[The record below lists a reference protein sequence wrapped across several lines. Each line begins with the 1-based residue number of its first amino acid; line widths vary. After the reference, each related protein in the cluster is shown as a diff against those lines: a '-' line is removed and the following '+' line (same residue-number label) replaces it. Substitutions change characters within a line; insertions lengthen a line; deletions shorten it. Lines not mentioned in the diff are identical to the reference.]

1 MRAGG
6 QRLPAPSFSACSW
19 LGAVP
24 FAIGRWKKTDT
35 LSFGGGR
42 ILVEMSGGEALAKSL
57 VGEGV
62 EVVFGIPGIQIY
74 GIVAALRDEP
84 GIRMVTTRH
93 EQATTYMAD
102 GYARASGKPG
112 VALVVPGVG
121 LYNAA
126 SGLTNAY
133 SRSTPVLLIAGQVPR
148 GAIGKNLGVVHE
160 IADQPGTVRS
170 VTKWQR
176 QASRP
181 REVPAAVFEAF
192 RQMRTGRP
200 RPVLIEMP
208 PEAGVEREEVLL
220 RSPARTSKVVPRPE
234 DLREAAQVIAKA
246 RMPLIYAGGGVARSD
261 GEQALVG
268 LAEATNIPV
277 VTSSGGKGVIPD
289 SHPLSY
295 GCCFSPRG
303 ERQEMNQL
311 YEVMQSADVVIGI
324 GTRFSLGNPAGEAST
339 LVNINI
345 DDAELTRHQAN
356 TIPLHGDA
364 GATIEAL
371 LPHLI
376 EAGAGERPSPVEAVS
391 AARSLIA
398 YYDIRLKEP
407 QYAVM
412 EAMHRGIPEDAFIVW
427 DITQFGYYARTH
439 WQVSHPKTY
448 IDSGYSF
455 NLGYAFPTAL
465 GVKVAKPDRPVV
477 CMTGD
482 GGFMFNSSELSTAL
496 QYGINVVTV
505 VFRND
510 SYGNVA
516 RDLDDAFGG
525 AYGTDLHNPDF
536 VRFAESFG
544 AVGMRASDPMELER
558 LIPLALEHEAPVII
572 DVPFGDMP
580 IPRAPQFAPFYKFPW
595 TQPQKGMIS
604 S

>member
-1 MRAGG
+1 M
-6 QRLPAPSFSACSW
+6 
-19 LGAVP
+19 
-24 FAIGRWKKTDT
+24 
-35 LSFGGGR
+35 
-42 ILVEMSGGEALAKSL
+42 VELSGGEALAKSL

-62 EVVFGIPGIQIY
+62 ETVFGIPGIQIY
-74 GIVAALRDEP
+74 GIVAAIRDEP
-84 GIRMVTTRH
+84 GIRMITTRH

-126 SGLTNAY
+126 SGLANAY
-133 SRSTPVLLIAGQVPR
+133 SRSMPVLLIAGQIPR
-148 GAIGKNLGVVHE
+148 GAIGKNLGAVHE
-160 IADQPGTVRS
+160 IADQGGAVRS

-181 REVPAAVFEAF
+181 REVPDAVFEAF

-208 PEAGVEREEVLL
+208 PEAGVEREEVRL
-220 RSPARTSKVVPRPE
+220 RSPAAVSRIVPSQE
-234 DLREAAQVIAKA
+234 DLREAARVISGSAL
-246 RMPLIYAGGGVARSD
+246 PLIYAGGGVARSD
-261 GEQALVG
+261 AEQTLVK

-277 VTSSGGKGVIPD
+277 ITSSGGKGVIPD
-289 SHPLSY
+289 GHPLSY
-295 GCCFSPRG
+295 GSCFSPRG

-324 GTRFSLGNPAGEAST
+324 GARFSLGYPALEAST

-345 DDAELTRHQAN
+345 DDAELTRHQSN

-364 GATIEAL
+364 RATMEAL
-371 LPHLI
+371 LPYLI
-376 EAGAGERPSPVEAVS
+376 EAGAGDRPSPAEAVS
-391 AARSLIA
+391 AARRLIA
-398 YYDIRLKEP
+398 YYDIRLREP
-407 QYAVM
+407 QYPIL
-412 EAMHRGIPEDAFIVW
+412 EAIRKGVPEDGFVVW
-427 DITQFGYYARTH
+427 DVTQFGYYARTH
-439 WQVSHPKTY
+439 WQVHCPKTY

-455 NLGYAFPTAL
+455 NLGYGFPTAL
-465 GVKVAKPDRPVV
+465 GAKLARPDRPVV

-482 GGFMFNSSELSTAL
+482 GGFMFNSSELSTAVR
-496 QYGINVVTV
+496 YGIDVVTV
-505 VFRND
+505 VFNND

-544 AVGMRASDPMELER
+544 AVAMRASDPTELET
-558 LIPLALEHEAPVII
+558 LIPQALERRAPVII
-572 DVPFGDMP
+572 DVPFGEMP
-580 IPRAPQFAPFYKFPW
+580 VPRAPQFAPFYSLPW
-595 TQPQKGMIS
+595 TMPQEGLIQS
-604 S
+604 

>member
-1 MRAGG
+1 MA
-6 QRLPAPSFSACSW
+6 Q
-19 LGAVP
+19 
-24 FAIGRWKKTDT
+24 
-35 LSFGGGR
+35 
-42 ILVEMSGGEALAKSL
+42 MSGGEALVQSL
-57 VGEGV
+57 AGEGV

-84 GIRMVTTRH
+84 GIHMITTRH

-112 VALVVPGVG
+112 VALVVPGAG

-126 SGLTNAY
+126 SGLTNAF
-133 SRSTPVLLIAGQVPR
+133 SRSTPVLIIAGQVPR
-148 GAIGKNLGVVHE
+148 GAIGKDRGVVHE
-160 IADQPGTVRS
+160 IADQPSTVRS

-181 REVPAAVFEAF
+181 REVPDVVFEAF

-208 PEAGVEREEVLL
+208 PEAGVEREEVRL
-220 RSPARTSKVVPRPE
+220 RSPARISRIVPSPE
-234 DLREAAQVIAKA
+234 ELREAADVIAKS
-246 RMPLIYAGGGVARSD
+246 RIPLIYAGGGVARSD
-261 GEQALVG
+261 GEQALVR

-289 SHPLSY
+289 THPLSY
-295 GCCFSPRG
+295 GSCFSPRG
-303 ERQEMNQL
+303 DRQEMNQL

-324 GTRFSLGNPAGEAST
+324 GARFSLGNPAGEGSV

-345 DDAELTRHQAN
+345 DDTELTRHQAN
-356 TIPLHGDA
+356 TLPLHGDA
-364 GATIEAL
+364 AATMEAL
-371 LPHLI
+371 LPHLLD
-376 EAGAGERPSPVEAVS
+376 AGAGERPSAAEAVS
-391 AARSLIA
+391 AARRLIA

-427 DITQFGYYARTH
+427 DVTQFGYYARTH

-455 NLGYAFPTAL
+455 NLGYAFPTSL

-482 GGFMFNSSELSTAL
+482 GGFMFNSSELSTAM

-505 VFRND
+505 VFRNE

-544 AVGMRASDPMELER
+544 AVGMRADDPMELER
-558 LIPLALEHEAPVII
+558 LIPLALERQAPVII
-572 DVPFGDMP
+572 DVPFGEMP
-580 IPRAPQFAPFYKFPW
+580 IPRAPQFAPFYKLPW
-595 TQPQKGMIS
+595 TQPQEGLIS

>member
-1 MRAGG
+1 M
-6 QRLPAPSFSACSW
+6 
-19 LGAVP
+19 V
-24 FAIGRWKKTDT
+24 K
-35 LSFGGGR
+35 
-42 ILVEMSGGEALAKSL
+42 MSGGEALAKSL
-57 VGEGV
+57 ANEGV

-74 GIVAALRDEP
+74 GIVAGLRDEP
-84 GIRMVTTRH
+84 SIRMITTRH

-133 SRSTPVLLIAGQVPR
+133 SRSTPVLLIAGQIPR
-148 GAIGKNLGVVHE
+148 AAIGKNLGAVHE
-160 IADQPGTVRS
+160 ISDQPGAVRS

-181 REVPAAVFEAF
+181 REVPDAVFEAF

-208 PEAGVEREEVLL
+208 PEAGVEQEEVQL
-220 RSPARTSKVVPRPE
+220 RNPACISRTVPSPD
-234 DLREAAQVIAKA
+234 DLREAARIIAQSHL
-246 RMPLIYAGGGVARSD
+246 PLIYAGGGVARSD
-261 GEQALVG
+261 AEEALVK

-277 VTSSGGKGVIPD
+277 VTSSGGKGTIPD
-289 SHPLSY
+289 NHPLSY
-295 GCCFSPRG
+295 GSCFSPRG

-311 YEVMQSADVVIGI
+311 FDVMQSADVVIGI
-324 GTRFSLGNPAGEAST
+324 GARFSLGNPAGEAAT

-345 DDAELTRHQAN
+345 DDSELTRIQAN

-364 GATIEAL
+364 KATVEAL
-371 LPHLI
+371 LPYLS
-376 EAGAGERPSPVEAVS
+376 EAGAEERPSPAEAVT
-391 AARSLIA
+391 AARNLIS

-407 QYAVM
+407 QYAVL
-412 EAMHRGIPEDAFIVW
+412 EAIQNGIPEDAFIVW

-439 WQVSHPKTY
+439 YRVTHPKTY

-465 GVKVAKPDRPVV
+465 GAKVAKPDRPVV
-477 CMTGD
+477 CMAGD
-482 GGFMFNSSELSTAL
+482 GGFMFNSSELSTAVK
-496 QYGINVVTV
+496 YGINVVTV
-505 VFRND
+505 LFRND

-516 RDLDDAFGG
+516 RDLEDVFGG

-536 VRFAESFG
+536 VKFAESFG
-544 AVGMRASDPMELER
+544 AVGMRADDPSELET
-558 LIPLALEHEAPVII
+558 LISLALEREAPVII
-572 DVPFGDMP
+572 DVPFGEMP
-580 IPRAPQFAPFYKFPW
+580 IPRAPQFASVYNLPW
-595 TQPQKGMIS
+595 TQPQEGLIQS
-604 S
+604 

>member
-1 MRAGG
+1 M
-6 QRLPAPSFSACSW
+6 
-19 LGAVP
+19 
-24 FAIGRWKKTDT
+24 
-35 LSFGGGR
+35 
-42 ILVEMSGGEALAKSL
+42 VEMSGGEALARSL
-57 VGEGV
+57 VAEGV
-62 EVVFGIPGIQIY
+62 EVVFGIPGIQVY

-84 GIRMVTTRH
+84 GIRMVATRH

-112 VALVVPGVG
+112 VALVVPGAG

-126 SGLTNAY
+126 AGLANAY
-133 SRSTPVLLIAGQVPR
+133 ARSTPVLLIAGQVPR
-148 GAIGKNLGVVHE
+148 GAIGRNLGVVHE

-181 REVPAAVFEAF
+181 REVPDAVFEAF

-208 PEAGVEREEVLL
+208 PEAGVEREEVRL
-220 RSPARTSKVVPRPE
+220 RSPARTPKVVPRPE

-295 GCCFSPRG
+295 GSCFSPRG

-356 TIPLHGDA
+356 TIPLQGDA

-412 EAMHRGIPEDAFIVW
+412 EAMRRGIPEDAFIVW

-496 QYGINVVTV
+496 QYGINVVTA

-558 LIPLALEHEAPVII
+558 LIPLALEQEAPVII
-572 DVPFGDMP
+572 DVPFGEMP

-595 TQPQKGMIS
+595 TQPQKGMIPS
-604 S
+604 

>member
-1 MRAGG
+1 M
-6 QRLPAPSFSACSW
+6 
-19 LGAVP
+19 V
-24 FAIGRWKKTDT
+24 K
-35 LSFGGGR
+35 
-42 ILVEMSGGEALAKSL
+42 MSGGEALAKSL
-57 VGEGV
+57 VTEGV
-62 EVVFGIPGIQIY
+62 ETVFGIPGIQIY
-74 GIVAALRDEP
+74 GIVSALRDEP
-84 GIRMVTTRH
+84 GIRMITTRH

-112 VALVVPGVG
+112 VALVVPGAG

-133 SRSTPVLLIAGQVPR
+133 SRSTPVLIIAGQIPR
-148 GAIGKNLGVVHE
+148 GAIGKNLGAVHE
-160 IADQPGTVRS
+160 IADQPDIVRS
-170 VTKWQR
+170 VTKWR
-176 QASRP
+176 GQASRP
-181 REVPAAVFEAF
+181 REVPNAVFEAF

-200 RPVLIEMP
+200 RPVLLEMP
-208 PEAGVEREEVLL
+208 PEAGVEQEEVQL
-220 RSPARTSKVVPRPE
+220 RSPARVSRIVPSPE
-234 DLREAAQVIAKA
+234 DLREAAQVIARS

-261 GEQALVG
+261 GEEALVR

-289 SHPLSY
+289 THPLSY
-295 GCCFSPRG
+295 GSCFSPMG

-311 YEVMQSADVVIGI
+311 FEVMQAAGLVIGI
-324 GTRFSLGNPAGEAST
+324 GARFSLGNPAGEAST

-345 DDAELTRHQAN
+345 DDTELTRHQAN

-364 GATIEAL
+364 RATIDAL
-371 LPHLI
+371 LPYLM
-376 EAGAGERPSPVEAVS
+376 EAGAGERASPAEAVS
-391 AARSLIA
+391 AARSLID
-398 YYDIRLKEP
+398 YYDIMVKEP
-407 QYAVM
+407 QYPALK
-412 EAMHRGIPEDAFIVW
+412 AMRSGIPDDGFTVW
-427 DITQFGYYARTH
+427 DVTQFGYYARTH
-439 WQVSHPKTY
+439 WPVNQSKTY

-482 GGFMFNSSELSTAL
+482 GGFMFNSSELSTAV

-525 AYGTDLHNPDF
+525 AYGTELHNPDF

-544 AVGMRASDPMELER
+544 AVGMRADDPMELET
-558 LIPLALEHEAPVII
+558 LIPLALERQAPVVIEAPI
-572 DVPFGDMP
+572 GNMP
-580 IPRAPQFAPFYKFPW
+580 IPRAPQFAPFYRLPW
-595 TQPQKGMIS
+595 TQPQEGLIS

>member
-1 MRAGG
+1 M
-6 QRLPAPSFSACSW
+6 
-19 LGAVP
+19 
-24 FAIGRWKKTDT
+24 
-35 LSFGGGR
+35 
-42 ILVEMSGGEALAKSL
+42 VEMSGGEALARSL

-74 GIVAALRDEP
+74 GIVAAIRDEP

-102 GYARASGKPG
+102 GYARASGRPG
-112 VALVVPGVG
+112 VALVVPGAG
-121 LYNAA
+121 IYNAA
-126 SGLTNAY
+126 PGLTNAF
-133 SRSTPVLLIAGQVPR
+133 SRSTPVLLIAGQIPR
-148 GAIGKNLGVVHE
+148 GAIGKNRGAVHE

-181 REVPAAVFEAF
+181 SEVPDTVLEAF

-208 PEAGVEREEVLL
+208 PEAGVEREEVRL
-220 RSPARTSKVVPRPE
+220 RRPAPVSKIVPSPE
-234 DLREAAQVIAKA
+234 DLREAARVIAGS
-246 RMPLIYAGGGVARSD
+246 RTPLIYAGGGVARSD
-261 GEQALVG
+261 AEHALVK

-295 GCCFSPRG
+295 GSCFSPRG
-303 ERQEMNQL
+303 EIQEMNQV
-311 YEVMQSADVVIGI
+311 YEVMQAADVVIGI
-324 GTRFSLGNPAGEAST
+324 GARFSLGNPAGEAST

-345 DDAELTRHQAN
+345 DDTEITRHQAN
-356 TIPLHGDA
+356 TVPLHGDA

-371 LPHLI
+371 LPILI
-376 EAGAGERPSPVEAVS
+376 EAGAGERPSPADAVR
-391 AARSLIA
+391 ATRRLIA

-407 QYAVM
+407 QYAVL
-412 EAMHRGIPEDAFIVW
+412 EAIRSGTPEDAFVVW
-427 DITQFGYYARTH
+427 DVTQFGYYARTH
-439 WQVSHPKTY
+439 WQVNHPKTY
-448 IDSGYSF
+448 VDSGYSF

-465 GVKVAKPDRPVV
+465 GAKVARPDRPVV

-482 GGFMFNSSELSTAL
+482 GGFMFNSSELSTAVH
-496 QYGINVVTV
+496 YGINVVTV

-536 VRFAESFG
+536 VGFAESFG
-544 AVGMRASDPMELER
+544 AVGMRANDPTELGR
-558 LIPLALEHEAPVII
+558 LIPLALAKQAPVII

-595 TQPQKGMIS
+595 TQPQTGLIS
-604 S
+604 P